1 MRGLS
6 EYLLSTDAVEK
17 CGFLIS
23 AAVFRLSCAGGCY
36 SNPRCIDFD
45 ANWTDPI
52 VSDFRH
58 TMRAG
63 GLGPQGSE
71 CKCFEVL
78 HNGGEMKLVARAG
91 KSPEPQPVE
100 AVVCLQVREAHFNTL
115 PFVSRL
121 GKRLCL
127 HLPSCDI
134 AGVLMDIAR
143 DLARIGRGAA
153 LRSYWA
159 HVAVPLR
166 GAVQQRA
173 SVVHGAAGLK
183 QFPIWADVGPALPVP
198 VAVRTGEEAVLPNTH
213 LPYRDVR
220 DNFLPLDQPAEEL
233 ARPVG
238 RVRGEPPWFQIKR

>member
-1 MRGLS
+1 
-6 EYLLSTDAVEK
+6 
-17 CGFLIS
+17 
-23 AAVFRLSCAGGCY
+23 
-36 SNPRCIDFD
+36 
-45 ANWTDPI
+45 
-52 VSDFRH
+52 
-58 TMRAG
+58 
-63 GLGPQGSE
+63 
-71 CKCFEVL
+71 
-78 HNGGEMKLVARAG
+78 MKLVARAG
-91 KSPEPQPVE
+91 KSPEPQPLE

-159 HVAVPLR
+159 HVAVPR

-183 QFPIWADVGPALPVP
+183 QFPIWADVGAH
-198 VAVRTGEEAVLPNTH
+198 AEAARSV
-213 LPYRDVR
+213 
-220 DNFLPLDQPAEEL
+220 
-233 ARPVG
+233 ARPRREKRSLRETSIG
-238 RVRGEPPWFQIKR
+238 RTQAA